1 MRRRAFLIWG
11 ATALGGGVRRNVRIS
26 DPVRGDGQRSPIM
39 MDRRAVQE
47 AASGPIGPYSG
58 HKGAARG
65 AELRIA
71 AGREESRP
79 VKPDMRVSFA
89 GLELTNPVIAASGTF
104 GYGIEFEEIVS
115 LEKLGAIVTK
125 GISLEPMAG
134 HAPPRIVQT
143 AAGMLNAIGLQ
154 NLGVEDFLERKLP
167 PMSRYPKCKVIVN
180 VFGHT
185 TNEYVA
191 VIDRLNDAEGISAY
205 ELNASCPN
213 VQAGGMAFGT
223 DPYSLEELVE
233 RTKRVAIH
241 PLIVKLSPNVTSI
254 GHMARVAA
262 EAGADAVSLVNTFL
276 AMSIDAETRRPRLSN
291 VSGGLSGPAIKPIA
305 LRMVYGAARTVNIP
319 ILGMGG
325 IVTAEDAVEFMLAGA
340 TAVQVGTASYADPR
354 ATERLAK
361 GLESWCK
368 SHDVEKVAS
377 LTGGLKSRE

>member
-1 MRRRAFLIWG
+1 MGTRGERSF
-11 ATALGGGVRRNVRIS
+11 AT
-26 DPVRGDGQRSPIM
+26 P
-39 MDRRAVQE
+39 
-47 AASGPIGPYSG
+47 
-58 HKGAARG
+58 K
-65 AELRIA
+65 
-71 AGREESRP
+71 GREENRP

-154 NLGVEDFLERKLP
+154 NVGVEDFLERKLP
-167 PMSRYPKCKVIVN
+167 PMSRHPSCKVIVN
-180 VFGHT
+180 IFGHT
-185 TNEYVA
+185 VNEYVG

-254 GHMARVAA
+254 GTMARVAA

-305 LRMVYGAARTVNIP
+305 LRMVYGVARAVNIP

-325 IVTAEDAVEFMLAGA
+325 IITAEDAVEFMLAGA
-340 TAVQVGTASYADPR
+340 TAVEVGTASYADPR

-368 SHDVEKVAS
+368 SHDVEKMAS
-377 LTGGLKSRE
+377 LTGGLKGRD